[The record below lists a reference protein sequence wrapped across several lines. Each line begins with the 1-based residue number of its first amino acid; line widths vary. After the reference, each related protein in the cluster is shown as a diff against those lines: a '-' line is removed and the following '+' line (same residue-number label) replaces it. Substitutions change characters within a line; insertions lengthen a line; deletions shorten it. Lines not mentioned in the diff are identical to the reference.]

1 MKTAR
6 AFHELTVWQRSIEL
20 SVQIYSLTRAFPK
33 DEIFGLTNQLRRA
46 SVSISSNI
54 AEGQSRLTRGEFI
67 NFLSVARGSNAEV
80 RSQLA
85 LARRLNFGDKAHN
98 ARCQALATE
107 VSKMLNALIT
117 TLKSKSPPPSKP
129 NPYPLSPP

>member
-1 MKTAR
+1 MKTAL

-20 SVQIYSLTRAFPK
+20 SVQIYGFTRAFPK

-67 NFLSVARGSNAEV
+67 NFLSIARGSNAEV

-85 LARRLNFGDKAHN
+85 LARRLNFGDETQN
-98 ARCQALATE
+98 ARCQSLATE
-107 VSKMLNALIT
+107 ISKMLNALIT
-117 TLKSKSPPPSKP
+117 TLKSKSPPPPRP
-129 NPYPLSPP
+129 NP